1 MTLLL
6 PWDDLILDNSAP
18 CSKDLILDRVRGEAN
33 EPPQYTIFCTAKVCL
48 VVTIENVFFTSFTHT
63 PSHIGIFLLFV
74 CPIYL
79 YHVALSLAWYVVRQ
93 EPTPETSL
101 EVIREE
107 HMTFVSSF

>member
-74 CPIYL
+74 
-79 YHVALSLAWYVVRQ
+79 AWYVVRQ